1 MPQNQAN
8 IHEIRPICD
17 CVIVNMYSAYLR
29 DDIAEWGEIREDKT
43 FSVRVLRDVY
53 GVKMISKCFIVTT

>member
-1 MPQNQAN
+1 
-8 IHEIRPICD
+8 
-17 CVIVNMYSAYLR
+17 VIVNMYSAYLR
-29 DDIAEWGEIREDKT
+29 DDIAEGGEIREDKT